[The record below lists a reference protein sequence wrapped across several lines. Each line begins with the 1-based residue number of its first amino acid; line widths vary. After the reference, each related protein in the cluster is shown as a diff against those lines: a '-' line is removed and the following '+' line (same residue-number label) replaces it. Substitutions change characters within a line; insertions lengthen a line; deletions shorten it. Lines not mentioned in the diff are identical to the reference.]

1 MHFGIIMDGNGR
13 WAAEKGMPRAYGH
26 KVGVLRVEE
35 CIRAAS
41 ACGIKALT
49 FYAFSTENWKRP
61 QPEIELLFQLLRH
74 QVKKKSL
81 ELKEA
86 NVRVRFIGSRDR
98 LSPQMIK
105 SINHIENLTVNC
117 DGLCLNIA
125 MDYGG
130 RDEIVRIVKTISN
143 DISAGKL
150 KADEVSETYLDCI
163 SDLSHCGP
171 PDLIIRTGGEKRLS
185 NFLLW
190 HSAYSELSFVDIMW
204 PEFTPERLIEQVDLF
219 TKKTRKYG
227 SLDTINVS

>member
-13 WAAEKGMPRAYGH
+13 WAAQKGMPRAYGH

-98 LSPQMIK
+98 LSLQMIK
-105 SINHIENLTVNC
+105 SINYIENLTVNC
-117 DGLCLNIA
+117 DVLCLNIA

-130 RDEIVRIVKTISN
+130 RDEIVRIVKRVSN

-150 KADEVSETYLDCI
+150 KADEVSETYLD
-163 SDLSHCGP
+163 
-171 PDLIIRTGGEKRLS
+171 
-185 NFLLW
+185 
-190 HSAYSELSFVDIMW
+190 
-204 PEFTPERLIEQVDLF
+204 
-219 TKKTRKYG
+219 
-227 SLDTINVS
+227 

>member
-26 KVGVLRVEE
+26 KTGVLRVDE

-98 LSPQMIK
+98 LSVQMIK

-130 RDEIVRIVKTISN
+130 RDEIVRIVKRISN

-150 KADEVSETYLDCI
+150 KADEVSEAYLDCI

-227 SLDTINVS
+227 SLDAINVS

>member
-1 MHFGIIMDGNGR
+1 MHIGIIMDGNGR
-13 WAAEKGMPRAYGH
+13 WASKKGMPRSYGH
-26 KVGVLRVEE
+26 KVGVERVEE
-35 CIRAAS
+35 CIRVAS
-41 ACGIKALT
+41 NCGIRALT

-81 ELKEA
+81 ELKEK

-105 SINHIENLTVNC
+105 SINHIENLTVSCN
-117 DGLCLNIA
+117 GLCLNIA

-130 RDEIVRIVKTISN
+130 RDEIVRIVKRVAN
-143 DISAGKL
+143 DISVGKL
-150 KADEVSETYLDCI
+150 KVDEVSETSLDFF
-163 SDLSHCGP
+163 SDLSHCGA

-190 HSAYSELSFVDIMW
+190 HSAYSELSFVDTMW
-204 PEFTPERLIEQVDLF
+204 PDFTSEKLFEQVNLF
-219 TKKTRKYG
+219 TKKIRKYG
-227 SLDTINVS
+227 SLDLTDVG

>member
-1 MHFGIIMDGNGR
+1 MHIGIIMDGNGR
-13 WAAEKGMPRAYGH
+13 WASKKGMPRSYGH
-26 KVGVLRVEE
+26 KVGVERVEE
-35 CIRAAS
+35 CIRVAS
-41 ACGIKALT
+41 NCGIRALT

-81 ELKEA
+81 ELKEK

-105 SINHIENLTVNC
+105 SINHIENLTVSCN
-117 DGLCLNIA
+117 GLCLNIA

-130 RDEIVRIVKTISN
+130 RDEIVRIVKRVAN
-143 DISAGKL
+143 DISVGKL
-150 KADEVSETYLDCI
+150 KVDEVSETSLDLF

-190 HSAYSELSFVDIMW
+190 HSAYSELSFLDTMW
-204 PEFTPERLIEQVDLF
+204 PDFTSEKLFEQVNLF
-219 TKKTRKYG
+219 TKKIRKYG
-227 SLDTINVS
+227 SLDVTDES